1 MIVLEEKTYI
11 KLAMKFASES
21 KWRTSLLYFSKC
33 DCYESYL
40 NRLLLLMNARESWL
54 FLKLLNTARC
64 KFQQTHNLFGDLNL
78 YSTELWRAIIRKIV
92 PDKSLYTMDK
102 SKISANPSLILDRQ
116 LFEFIDD
123 DEGFSFREMLDI
135 LQSEDNG
142 TMFAVNSP
150 EHYTFLHRKIA
161 YYSINGEFE
170 KAEKVKDE
178 VLQLKT
184 DYLPATEMKLL
195 IYFQRRQ
202 FDKALE
208 IAEKIWQNE
217 DISESTAI
225 FCMVTFITAGSRVS
239 EVKRMLAWL
248 LQRENLSVNT
258 VEECMKFANDAT
270 EDPETAMDFFD
281 RLSDD
286 FLETYGMTAMQQYA
300 LMCANSKDTETACDT
315 LIDLIRMLP
324 EHFINR
330 LYLNLL
336 REGNA
341 EYLTVSNP
349 YGINAV
355 LRRYCVETLTQFI
368 AGADKHFQL
377 VSDCVLA
384 LMYCV
389 NSENAEKTLAEDS
402 EYFRIVMRDKVSP
415 ASRVEYTRLCDNAL
429 EKLCDVATKTQLE
442 ELCEQVLSDSNTLIS
457 CAAEI
462 IAGCIGK
469 GQTDSKFVG
478 FASLMLDLS
487 PFAWAAGDKNASRF
501 LAMLNCDGNR
511 ASEYG
516 RKAMLFYKL
525 ASQRLEGIPPHSALF
540 AFAHLFNV
548 RVSKRVVETFVKGN
562 DEFLTEQAWKTLR
575 NIADEVTSLCSEEK
589 DGSV

>member
-1 MIVLEEKTYI
+1 
-11 KLAMKFASES
+11 
-21 KWRTSLLYFSKC
+21 
-33 DCYESYL
+33 
-40 NRLLLLMNARESWL
+40 
-54 FLKLLNTARC
+54 
-64 KFQQTHNLFGDLNL
+64 
-78 YSTELWRAIIRKIV
+78 
-92 PDKSLYTMDK
+92 
-102 SKISANPSLILDRQ
+102 
-116 LFEFIDD
+116 
-123 DEGFSFREMLDI
+123 MLDI

-150 EHYTFLHRKIA
+150 EHYAFLHRKIA

-336 REGNA
+336 REENA

-355 LRRYCVETLTQFI
+355 LRRYCVKRLRS
-368 AGADKHFQL
+368 L
-377 VSDCVLA
+377 
-384 LMYCV
+384 
-389 NSENAEKTLAEDS
+389 
-402 EYFRIVMRDKVSP
+402 SP
-415 ASRVEYTRLCDNAL
+415 A
-429 EKLCDVATKTQLE
+429 
-442 ELCEQVLSDSNTLIS
+442 
-457 CAAEI
+457 
-462 IAGCIGK
+462 
-469 GQTDSKFVG
+469 QT
-478 FASLMLDLS
+478 
-487 PFAWAAGDKNASRF
+487 N
-501 LAMLNCDGNR
+501 
-511 ASEYG
+511 
-516 RKAMLFYKL
+516 
-525 ASQRLEGIPPHSALF
+525 I
-540 AFAHLFNV
+540 FNSFPTV
-548 RVSKRVVETFVKGN
+548 CWR
-562 DEFLTEQAWKTLR
+562 
-575 NIADEVTSLCSEEK
+575 
-589 DGSV
+589 